1 MKKLKFLFTAL
12 LLLCCVGTAK
22 AEDFAVNGI
31 FYNIT
36 DSNSKTVEVTYK
48 GSYYEQYYNEYSGSV
63 TIPKIVS
70 YNGNTYNVTSI
81 GDRAFC
87 DCSGLTSITIPNSV
101 TSIGWFAFCCTGITS
116 ITIPNSVT
124 SIGYE
129 AFYGCSGLT
138 SITIPSSVTS
148 IEGAFNGC
156 SGLTSIEIPNSV
168 TSIGEY
174 AFNGCSGLTSIIIP
188 NSVTSIGEHAFKG
201 CSGLTSITI
210 PNSVT
215 SIGIVAFDGCSSLTS
230 ITIPNS
236 VTSIG
241 DWAFYDCT
249 RLKTVINLSNL
260 KFSKGSTDYGY
271 IAYYADKVISGE
283 IENDFIF
290 GVIDGVNTLIGYLGN
305 ETELILPAD
314 YKGESYVIG
323 ENVFKD
329 NKTIT
334 SITIPNSVTSI
345 GEGAFFGCT
354 ELKKVI
360 NFSNLIFAKGS
371 DSYGHVAYYADWV
384 VSAPDITIVDD
395 FGFYEINGVNTL
407 CKYQGNGIEVT
418 LPEKYNG
425 GNYVIGK
432 EVFNNCKDITSITI
446 PNSVTSIEEKAFYG
460 CSNLHSVT
468 IGSGVLSIGS
478 NAFNNPEKVI
488 WLTNTP
494 PTGYAN
500 AEGKINYVSNNEFTN
515 LHNVYVY
522 PYLSSKLEVDGIIY
536 VLNPAERTCDAIDC
550 AYNSTAEKIN
560 IGETISYRNIEMT
573 VKTVMPYACYGNS
586 YIKEVE
592 ISNNGDI
599 KEQAFYNCDN
609 LQTVTVSNNGNIGE
623 QAFYDCNNIKSVEIT
638 NVINIES
645 NAFEGCS
652 NLPKIII
659 PNSVES
665 IGAYS
670 FKGCTALNNVTL
682 GENVTTINDNT
693 FENCSSL
700 PEITIPATVTT
711 IANNVFKG
719 CSKLADVIIANSTNE
734 LSLGSNGSSPMFADC
749 PLDSVYVG
757 AKLRYNTSPF
767 YNNKS
772 LRTIVFA
779 DKETNIYEREFDGC
793 SALENITLGNGIT
806 EIGNYAFIGC
816 IALPNIVIPNS
827 VTSLGAYSFKG
838 CTTLNS
844 VTLGENITAINDNTF
859 ESCTNLPKIVIP
871 NSVKSIGA
879 HSFKGC
885 TALNSVTLGE
895 NVTAINNNAFESCTN
910 LPNIVIPNSVE
921 SIGAYSFKDCT
932 ALNNVTLGENVT
944 TINDN
949 AFENCSLLPKITIPA
964 SVTAIANNVFKGCS
978 KLADVIIANS
988 TNELSLGSNGSSPMF
1003 ADCPLD
1009 SVYVGA
1015 KLRYNTSPFYN
1026 NKSLRTVVFGNK
1038 ETNIYEREF
1047 AGCSALKN
1055 ITLGNGITNI
1065 GNYAFEN
1072 CSLLPEITI
1081 PAPVAT
1087 VANNVFKGCS
1097 KLADVIIA
1105 DRKKELS
1112 LGSNGSSPL
1121 FVDCPLDSVYIGG
1134 EITYNTSSEYGYSP
1148 FYRNTSLRSVVISDL
1163 ATKVYT
1169 NEFYGCTALTDVIVG
1184 HNVNTIGDYAFS
1196 ACSSLNAFTFGSSIE
1211 EIGDEAFSDC
1221 VKLTSIT
1228 SYATIPPVCGTQAL
1242 QDINVFDC
1250 SLYVPSGYAQA
1261 YQQAEQW
1268 KNFFFVDDPINI
1280 YTLTLV
1286 VDGEIYHSIKLPYNA
1301 KILMPEPTKEGYAFS
1316 GWIGAPETMPKED
1329 ITVEG
1334 TFTINNYSITYKID
1348 GTETTESLTYGAELV
1363 IPEAPAKEGY
1373 TFNGWYISGEEK
1385 TEIANKINI
1394 KDNAD
1399 AMLYT
1404 NAPCTNAQYGDQFT
1418 SWNVLFDGDANTFFH
1433 SEYGNKQTPDA
1444 LDHYIRVDMG
1454 EGKEIG
1460 EFKFTYTTRYDKGG
1474 NVMGVSPKTIVV
1486 EGSNSANGNYTVI
1499 ATLNNLSNAGS
1510 HTYTSDILGNAD
1522 TKYRYIRYRVTENH
1536 SGQKDNN
1543 HPYFAI
1549 SEFGMERIDYVYD
1562 TTLPQTMPAKDIV
1575 IVGTYT
1581 RNSYNVTYMVADEV
1595 YQTVA
1600 VEYGTKIPTPNIPET
1615 DGYTFNSWENVPET
1629 MPAEDIVIYAN
1640 INTKSYNVTY
1650 IVDGKTEKT
1659 VPVAFGTK
1667 IPLLENTSNWQCET
1681 PINIKDNADAML
1693 YTNAPCTNTSWG
1705 DQFTSWTV
1713 LFDDNTNTIF
1723 HSEYGNKQ
1731 TPDGLDHYIRVDMGE
1746 GKNINK
1752 FKFTYT
1758 TRNLEN
1764 NNNVSPKRIVVE
1776 GSNSANGS
1784 YTTIATLEN
1793 LPSAKE
1799 TVYTSEVMGSENTAY
1814 RYIRYR
1820 VIETHGNSKDNEH
1833 PYFAIAEFGMTKVEE
1848 LPLTMPAK
1856 DIIIAGK
1863 ACTEVHT
1870 LTYVVDGKTY
1880 KTETVGCNAV
1890 ITPLEAPVK
1899 EGYTFSGWSEIPEI
1913 MPAENITVTGT
1924 FTVNTYTVTY
1934 IVDGEIYKIES
1945 VVYNDEIPAVEEPE
1959 KEGYIFSGWSEIPE
1973 TMPAEDITITGSF
1986 ALDNTTAIDEV
1997 RGNNEIVV
2005 YDLNGNRILD
2015 TENLERG
2022 VYIINGIKVLVK

>member
-48 GSYYEQYYNEYSGSV
+48 GSSYDTYSDEYTGSV
-63 TIPKIVS
+63 VIPERV
-70 YNGNTYNVTSI
+70 TYKGATYSVTSI
-81 GDRAFC
+81 GDYAFYY
-87 DCSGLTSITIPNSV
+87 STGLTSITIPNSV
-101 TSIGWFAFCCTGITS
+101 TSIGD
-116 ITIPNSVT
+116 
-124 SIGYE
+124 
-129 AFYGCSGLT
+129 
-138 SITIPSSVTS
+138 
-148 IEGAFNGC
+148 GAFGQC
-156 SGLTSIEIPNSV
+156 
-168 TSIGEY
+168 
-174 AFNGCSGLTSIIIP
+174 
-188 NSVTSIGEHAFKG
+188 FK
-201 CSGLTSITI
+201 LTSITI

-215 SIGIVAFDGCSSLTS
+215 SIGREAFDVCTKLKEVHINDLAAWCNIDFGKYANPLSYNLYLNNELITELVIPSSVAKIKNYAFSGCSSLTS
-230 ITIPNS
+230 VTIPNS

-241 DWAFYDCT
+241 NSAFDACTKLKEVHINDLAAWCNIDFGSSYANPLSYAHNLYLNNELITELVIPSSVAKIKKNTFSGCSSLTGVTIPNSVTSIGEWAFYDCSG
-249 RLKTVINLSNL
+249 LKKVINLSNL
-260 KFSKGSTDYGY
+260 TFSKGSTDYGY
-271 IAYYADKVISGE
+271 IAYYADGI
-283 IENDFIF
+283 
-290 GVIDGVNTLIGYLGN
+290 VN
-305 ETELILPAD
+305 A
-314 YKGESYVIG
+314 S
-323 ENVFKD
+323 
-329 NKTIT
+329 
-334 SITIPNSVTSI
+334 
-345 GEGAFFGCT
+345 
-354 ELKKVI
+354 
-360 NFSNLIFAKGS
+360 
-371 DSYGHVAYYADWV
+371 
-384 VSAPDITIVDD
+384 DITFVDD
-395 FGFYEINGVNTL
+395 FGFYEFNGVNTL
-407 CKYQGNGIEVT
+407 YKYQGNGIEIT

-425 GNYVIGK
+425 GNYAIGK
-432 EVFNNCKDITSITI
+432 EAFSDCSSLKSVTI
-446 PNSVTSIEEKAFYG
+446 PNSVTSIGNKAFYG

-468 IGSGVLSIGS
+468 IGSGVLEIG
-478 NAFNNPEKVI
+478 NKAFNNPEKVI
-488 WLTNTP
+488 WLANTP

-515 LHNVYVY
+515 LRNVYVY

-652 NLPKIII
+652 NLPKIVI

-670 FKGCTALNNVTL
+670 FKGCTAMSSVTL
-682 GENVTTINDNT
+682 GEKVTTINDNT

-700 PEITIPATVTT
+700 AEITIPATVTT

-806 EIGNYAFIGC
+806 NIGNYAFIGC

-827 VTSLGAYSFKG
+827 VESIGAYSFKD
-838 CTTLNS
+838 CTVMSS
-844 VTLGENITAINDNTF
+844 VTLGENVTTINNNAF

-879 HSFKGC
+879 YSFKGC

-910 LPNIVIPNSVE
+910 LPNIVIPNSVTTL
-921 SIGAYSFKDCT
+921 GAYSFKGCT

-988 TNELSLGSNGSSPMF
+988 RNELSLGSNGSSPMF

-1065 GNYAFEN
+1065 SNYAFEN

-1211 EIGDEAFSDC
+1211 EIGKEAFSDC

-1316 GWIGAPETMPKED
+1316 GWIGAPETMPKEN

-1373 TFNGWYISGEEK
+1373 TFNGWHISGEEK

-1510 HTYTSDILGNAD
+1510 HTYTSDILGNTD

-1640 INTKSYNVTY
+1640 INAKSYNVTY

-1752 FKFTYT
+1752 FRFTYT

-1820 VIETHGNSKDNEH
+1820 VIETHGNSKDNGH

-1880 KTETVGCNAV
+1880 KTETIGCNAV

-1997 RGNNEIVV
+1997 KGNSEIVV

-2022 VYIINGIKVLVK
+2022 VYIINGKKTFVK

>member
-48 GSYYEQYYNEYSGSV
+48 GSSYDTYSDEYTGSV
-63 TIPKIVS
+63 VIPERV
-70 YNGNTYNVTSI
+70 TYKGATYSVTSI
-81 GDRAFC
+81 GDYAFYYSTGLTSITIPNSVTSIGNSAFWC
-87 DCSGLTSITIPNSV
+87 CGLTSITIPNSV
-101 TSIGWFAFCCTGITS
+101 TSIGWEAFDVCTKLKEVHINDLAAWCNIDFGSSYANPLSYAHNLYLNNELITELVIPS
-116 ITIPNSVT
+116 SVAKIKKNTFSGCSSLTGVTIPNSVT
-124 SIGYE
+124 SIGE
-129 AFYGCSGLT
+129 
-138 SITIPSSVTS
+138 
-148 IEGAFNGC
+148 
-156 SGLTSIEIPNSV
+156 
-168 TSIGEY
+168 
-174 AFNGCSGLTSIIIP
+174 
-188 NSVTSIGEHAFKG
+188 
-201 CSGLTSITI
+201 
-210 PNSVT
+210 
-215 SIGIVAFDGCSSLTS
+215 
-230 ITIPNS
+230 
-236 VTSIG
+236 
-241 DWAFYDCT
+241 WAFYDCSG
-249 RLKTVINLSNL
+249 LKKVINLSNL
-260 KFSKGSTDYGY
+260 TFSKGSTDYGY
-271 IAYYADKVISGE
+271 IAYYADGI
-283 IENDFIF
+283 
-290 GVIDGVNTLIGYLGN
+290 VN
-305 ETELILPAD
+305 A
-314 YKGESYVIG
+314 S
-323 ENVFKD
+323 
-329 NKTIT
+329 
-334 SITIPNSVTSI
+334 
-345 GEGAFFGCT
+345 
-354 ELKKVI
+354 
-360 NFSNLIFAKGS
+360 
-371 DSYGHVAYYADWV
+371 
-384 VSAPDITIVDD
+384 DITFVDD
-395 FGFYEINGVNTL
+395 FGFYEFNGVNTL
-407 CKYQGNGIEVT
+407 YKYQGNGIEIT
-418 LPEKYNG
+418 LPENYNG
-425 GNYVIGK
+425 GNYAIGK
-432 EVFNNCKDITSITI
+432 EAFSDCSSLKSVTI
-446 PNSVTSIEEKAFYG
+446 PNSVTRIGENAFYG

-468 IGSGVLSIGS
+468 IGSGVLEIG
-478 NAFNNPEKVI
+478 NKAFNNPEKVI
-488 WLTNTP
+488 WLANTP

-515 LHNVYVY
+515 LRNVYVY

-652 NLPKIII
+652 NLPKIVI

-670 FKGCTALNNVTL
+670 FKGCTAMSSVTL
-682 GENVTTINDNT
+682 GEKVTTINDNT

-700 PEITIPATVTT
+700 AEITIPATVTT

-772 LRTIVFA
+772 LRTIVFGN
-779 DKETNIYEREFDGC
+779 KETNIYEREFDGC

-859 ESCTNLPKIVIP
+859 ESCTNLPNIVIP

-879 HSFKGC
+879 YSFKGC

-910 LPNIVIPNSVE
+910 LPNIVIPNSVTTL
-921 SIGAYSFKDCT
+921 GAYSFKGCT

-949 AFENCSLLPKITIPA
+949 AFENCILLPEITIPA

-1003 ADCPLD
+1003 ADCALD

-1026 NKSLRTVVFGNK
+1026 NKSLRTIVFGNK

-1081 PAPVAT
+1081 PAPIAT

-1211 EIGDEAFSDC
+1211 EIGKEAFSDC

-1280 YTLTLV
+1280 YTLTFV

-1329 ITVEG
+1329 ITIEG
-1334 TFTINNYSITYKID
+1334 AFTINNYSITYKID

-1373 TFNGWYISGEEK
+1373 TFNGWHISGGEK

-1486 EGSNSANGNYTVI
+1486 EGSNSANGFYTVI

-1640 INTKSYNVTY
+1640 INAKSYNVTY

-1820 VIETHGNSKDNEH
+1820 VIETHGNSKDNNH

-1870 LTYVVDGKTY
+1870 LTYVVDGETY

-1913 MPAENITVTGT
+1913 MPAENITITGT

-1934 IVDGEIYKIES
+1934 IVDGEIYKTES

-1997 RGNNEIVV
+1997 KGNSDIVV